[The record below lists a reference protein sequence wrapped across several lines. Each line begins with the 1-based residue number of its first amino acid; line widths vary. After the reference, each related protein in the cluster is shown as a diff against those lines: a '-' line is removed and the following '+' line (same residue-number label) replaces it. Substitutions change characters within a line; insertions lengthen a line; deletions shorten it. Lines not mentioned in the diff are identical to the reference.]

1 VLASDV
7 LVCGLRMPPELNLQL
22 DGVIRLY
29 LIPMGWRLSGAL
41 VIWLIGSW
49 AIRLLRSGLRRAM
62 RIRQV
67 DVTLATYLDTGAGV
81 VMRVLVLIA
90 VLGVLGVETTSF
102 AALMAAAGIA
112 IGAAWSGLL
121 ANFAAGLFLLTF
133 RPFKVGDIIAAAGI
147 TGTVREIGL
156 FVTAI
161 DTADYVRTY
170 VGNNRLFSDNVQNFS
185 TNEFRR
191 VDLTAQLP
199 SGLDIE
205 GTTGRMREALLT
217 IPHVLRTPT
226 PHVEIL
232 TFNPAGSTL
241 AVRPFCHNDHYWQ
254 VYFDANRAISRILLS
269 DPVIRR
275 VS

>member
-1 VLASDV
+1 
-7 LVCGLRMPPELNLQL
+7 M
-22 DGVIRLY
+22 
-29 LIPMGWRLSGAL
+29 
-41 VIWLIGSW
+41 
-49 AIRLLRSGLRRAM
+49 
-62 RIRQV
+62 

-185 TNEFRR
+185 ANEFRR

-269 DPVIRR
+269 DQVIRR